1 MSESLMQDLINQAS
15 EDNTVVSK
23 KKVRSEASKVA
34 NAFLQGDGIASNDYT
49 ALSDPNKTSLSASTP
64 KGPAGLT
71 RVAPTAAS
79 SSASVSASA
88 STPSSAPASAPS
100 SASSSAPL
108 PVSSSAPRSA
118 VPASAPVSTTA
129 SARSSAPLSE
139 QIADDDK
146 TVLNHNQAVMKKP
159 EIEPEAQIS
168 VGPKSTPTPLD
179 LKFGQ
184 AETLKYAQKRI
195 NELERDL
202 ENIRRSG
209 EILTAANELSKAQVE
224 SLFSKIQVLEKVNFE
239 LRQAN
244 ENELQMFKEA
254 LQQKDGEK
262 IKLRNKVEELE
273 NRLSQD
279 MRRIRVR
286 ERELENRLELA
297 RLEKTALVRT
307 KDESILELK
316 RKIDN
321 LESEL
326 ETYRNKI
333 VELHGRIES
342 NQEQF
347 GRTVRALRLALANLE
362 SSDEETNINIPISAY
377 KKAD

>member
-1 MSESLMQDLINQAS
+1 
-15 EDNTVVSK
+15 
-23 KKVRSEASKVA
+23 
-34 NAFLQGDGIASNDYT
+34 
-49 ALSDPNKTSLSASTP
+49 
-64 KGPAGLT
+64 
-71 RVAPTAAS
+71 
-79 SSASVSASA
+79 
-88 STPSSAPASAPS
+88 
-100 SASSSAPL
+100 
-108 PVSSSAPRSA
+108 
-118 VPASAPVSTTA
+118 
-129 SARSSAPLSE
+129 
-139 QIADDDK
+139 
-146 TVLNHNQAVMKKP
+146 
-159 EIEPEAQIS
+159 
-168 VGPKSTPTPLD
+168 
-179 LKFGQ
+179 
-184 AETLKYAQKRI
+184 
-195 NELERDL
+195 
-202 ENIRRSG
+202 
-209 EILTAANELSKAQVE
+209 
-224 SLFSKIQVLEKVNFE
+224 
-239 LRQAN
+239 
-244 ENELQMFKEA
+244 MFKEA

-347 GRTVRALRLALANLE
+347 GRTVRALRLALTNLE